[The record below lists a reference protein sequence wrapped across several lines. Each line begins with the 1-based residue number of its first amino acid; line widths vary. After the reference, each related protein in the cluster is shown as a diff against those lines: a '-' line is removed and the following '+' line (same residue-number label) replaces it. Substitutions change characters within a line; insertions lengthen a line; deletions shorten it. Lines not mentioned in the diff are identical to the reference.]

1 MQMFTVS
8 VFIIAKE
15 QKQLKCMPVGKWIDK
30 TWFIY
35 TGEYYAAIKEMKYR
49 FMLQH
54 DEPRKHDAK

>member
-1 MQMFTVS
+1 
-8 VFIIAKE
+8 
-15 QKQLKCMPVGKWIDK
+15 MPVGKWIDK

-54 DEPRKHDAK
+54 DEPRKHDAKWYN